1 MSASRGCLGYLERI
15 GRVRGSVTQYQPLY
29 NSRESPGACNDTGA
43 FDIKPVGRVLPVYN
57 AYRESFAELVRAHNR
72 L

>member
-1 MSASRGCLGYLERI
+1 M
-15 GRVRGSVTQYQPLY
+15 Y
-29 NSRESPGACNDTGA
+29 NSRESPGARNGTGA
-43 FDIKPVGRVLPVYN
+43 FAIKPVGRLLPVDN

>member
-57 AYRESFAELVRAHNR
+57 AYRESFAELVRTHNR

>member
-57 AYRESFAELVRAHNR
+57 AYRESFAELVQAHNR